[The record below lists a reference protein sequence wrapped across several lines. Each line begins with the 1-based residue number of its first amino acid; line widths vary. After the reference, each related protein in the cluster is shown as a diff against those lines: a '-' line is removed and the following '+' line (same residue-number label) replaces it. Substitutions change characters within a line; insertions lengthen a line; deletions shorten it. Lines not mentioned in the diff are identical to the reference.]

1 MILLIDADSL
11 IFASCYRAK
20 SDNSGLQSIFYEN
33 IEDSIVKFDEQ
44 YMKIVNDL
52 EDKYDIQKIITFNG
66 SKGNFR
72 KQITKTYKA
81 NRKLKALPP
90 LLNDMHIYVKENY
103 NSIYG
108 YGIETDDL
116 VAKYWYTLTNEVGK
130 ENVIIVSLDKDYKQ
144 FPAIIYNYHFKHKTI
159 LNISNYEA
167 LYNFYEQ
174 MICGD
179 QADNVQFFRGKGP
192 AFAKKYYKDC
202 KTKYQFTKQL
212 YLLFKKKY
220 KSKAREKYIEC
231 YNLLKLREK

>member
-20 SDNSGLQSIFYEN
+20 SDNTGLQSIFYED

-52 EDKYDIQKIITFNG
+52 EDKYNIQKIITFNG

-90 LLNDMHIYVKENY
+90 LLNDMHKYVKENY
-103 NSIYG
+103 NSIFG

-144 FPAIIYNYHFKHKTI
+144 FPALIYNYHFKHKI
-159 LNISNYEA
+159 K
-167 LYNFYEQ
+167 
-174 MICGD
+174 
-179 QADNVQFFRGKGP
+179 FFKGKGP

-212 YLLFKKKY
+212 YLLFKGKY

>member
-11 IFASCYRAK
+11 IFCQLFIGLR
-20 SDNSGLQSIFYEN
+20 SDNSGLQSVFYEN

-72 KQITKTYKA
+72 KQITKNYKA
-81 NRKLKALPP
+81 NRKLKKLPP
-90 LLNDMHIYVKENY
+90 LLNDMHEYVKENY

-116 VAKYWYTLTNEVGK
+116 VAKYWRAITNDVGK

-144 FPAIIYNYHFKHKTI
+144 FAALIYNYHFKHRKI
-159 LNISNYEA
+159 LNISEQEA
-167 LYNFYEQ
+167 LYNLYEQ

-179 QADNVQFFRGKGP
+179 QADNVQYFKGKGP

-202 KTKYQFTKQL
+202 K
-212 YLLFKKKY
+212 
-220 KSKAREKYIEC
+220 
-231 YNLLKLREK
+231 N